1 MVVLSFALVILAGT
15 LLLML
20 PAASRDGRS
29 AGVLTALFTATSATC
44 VTGLV
49 VVDTWLSWSLLGQVV
64 ILALIQLGGLGFVS
78 VLTLFFLLADRRLS
92 LSQRLLM
99 VSAFNL
105 SDMDGVAR
113 VVRHA
118 FQGTFLFEGVGAV
131 ILSGCFIPRFG
142 IAGGIWRGV
151 FHAVSA
157 FCNAGFDLLGRN
169 GAFSSLAGYADH
181 PGVLLTLSAL
191 IVVGGIGFFAWE
203 DLLRH
208 RRWRDLSLY
217 TRLILVATAALVLLG
232 WAAVLVCE
240 WDNPATLG
248 SMPRGQRVVNALFQ
262 SVTLRTAGFGAI
274 DQAGLRPLTTVL
286 SILFMLVGGCGGST
300 AGGIKVGTVCV
311 LLLAV
316 RAGLTGEEEVT
327 LRGRSVAPRRV
338 FDAMTLSFVVCALFV
353 AGMTALCAVDGVSLG
368 AAAYEAASAIGTVG
382 LSMGITP
389 SLSVPSRLIV
399 ICLMFLGRVGILSFS
414 MAFLTRSRL
423 APKVKRPAF
432 NIMIG

>member
-389 SLSVPSRLIV
+389 GLSVPSRLIV
-399 ICLMFLGRVGILSFS
+399 IGLMFLGRVGILSFS

>member
-1 MVVLSFALVILAGT
+1 MIVLSFALVILAGT

-20 PAASRDGRS
+20 PAASRDGQS
-29 AGVLTALFTATSATC
+29 AGALTALFTATSATC

-64 ILALIQLGGLGFVS
+64 ILLLIQLGGLGFVS
-78 VLTLFFLLADRRLS
+78 TLTLFFLLADRRLS

-105 SDMDGVAR
+105 SDMDGVSR

-118 FQGTFLFEGVGAV
+118 FQGAFLFEGVGAV

-217 TRLILVATAALVLLG
+217 TRLILVATVALLLLG
-232 WAAVLVCE
+232 WAVVLVCE

-248 SMPRGQRVVNALFQ
+248 SMPRWQRVVNALFQ

-353 AGMTALCAVDGVSLG
+353 AGMTALCAVDGISLG

-389 SLSVPSRLIV
+389 GLSVPSRLIV
-399 ICLMFLGRVGILSFS
+399 IGLMFLGRVGILSFS
-414 MAFLTRSRL
+414 MAFLTRSRRT
-423 APKVKRPAF
+423 PKVKRPAF